1 MMFMRPCFRS
11 TLFLFYAVLM
21 ATGRPT
27 FAEHPEA
34 TSGTGPS
41 CVHEMRYE
49 SVAGLIVVSLTIAN
63 SPPLEFVLDSGA
75 TESSLTDPLLAAALG
90 LRARKTGLARGVGS
104 AATWVLVTEN
114 VAVWSDGVEFLNAP
128 LVIHDIGT
136 QLEATA
142 GREIHGFLGAD
153 VFERYVVE
161 IDPVGSRILLH
172 DPTTF
177 HSQGAGY
184 LVPLDVI
191 DRRPVVQ
198 GTAVINEHSKAVP
211 VRLVVDTGSSRSL
224 SLITKSARH
233 LKPPADQVEGA
244 SVGVSGEN
252 KVFLAST
259 RRLHIGPIVAEGV
272 ETAWVGTLGLPA
284 IGKIPNLNGIL
295 GNRFLS
301 RFRVVFDYRRGRL
314 ILSDPRAS
322 SGAAQGSGD

>member
-1 MMFMRPCFRS
+1 MNRFFRS
-11 TLFLFYAVLM
+11 PVFLFYALLM
-21 ATGRPT
+21 ATGSPV
-27 FAEHPEA
+27 FAAHPEKT
-34 TSGTGPS
+34 TSAKLS

-75 TESSLTDPLLAAALG
+75 TQSSLTDPLLAAALG
-90 LRARKTGLARGVGS
+90 LRVKKTGLARGVGS

-114 VAVWSDGVEFLNAP
+114 VAVRSDGVEFLNAP

-136 QLEATA
+136 RLEATA

-177 HSQGAGY
+177 HSQGAGH

-198 GTAVINEHSKAVP
+198 GTAAVKEHSKAVP

-233 LKPPADQVEGA
+233 LKPPADHVEGA

-272 ETAWVGTLGLPA
+272 ETAWFGKLGMPA
-284 IGKIPNLNGIL
+284 IGNIPNLNGIL

-301 RFRVVFDYRRGRL
+301 RFRVVFDYHRGRL
-314 ILSDPRAS
+314 ILSDPHAS
-322 SGAAQGSGD
+322 SGAAHGFAD